1 MKEIKQVTKQE
12 AAKAVIEIFKAVPFE
27 DKNDDHLSFYTEKDG
42 VTEVWIDKRDCVSGM
57 IIQTL
62 QDAFENVNI
71 IDGQCRIKPMLLLY
85 TVVYIESRKEV
96 NNADKTRKQSQ
107 VP

>member
-1 MKEIKQVTKQE
+1 MDMIKQVTKQE
-12 AAKAVIEIFKAVPFE
+12 AAKAVIEKFKAVAYE
-27 DKNDDHLSFYTEKDG
+27 DRDDKHISFYIEKDG
-42 VTEVWIDKRDCVSGM
+42 TTSVWIDKHDCVSGDV
-57 IIQTL
+57 IYTL
-62 QDAFENVNI
+62 QEMFNGVNI
-71 IDGQCRIKPMLLLY
+71 IDGQCRIKPLLLLY